1 MNLCAPM
8 RPKNLD
14 RWVVN
19 LKLNIAVTIIITIVV
34 FGVLIFI
41 HELGHFLVAKAM
53 GIRVNEF
60 ALGMGP
66 RLCGFV
72 KGETK
77 YSLRLLPIGGYC
89 AMEGEDDTSEDER
102 AFCNKPV
109 WRRILV
115 VAAGAFM
122 NLVLGFVLLIILV
135 STMNL
140 VGTTKIAQFNEGAI
154 SNQYLQVGDEIV
166 SINGS
171 HVFIDNDIVYGLL
184 SDRDGVVDMV
194 VKRNGEKVKLTGVT
208 FQTED
213 LGDGVTGTNIDFKVY
228 GVEKTF
234 FGVIK
239 QSACWTLSVVKLVW
253 GSLIDLL
260 TGQFGLN
267 QLSGPVGVAS
277 AIGEASTM
285 GIRSLLLFVVFIT
298 VNLGVFNLLPI
309 PALDG
314 GRLVFLIVEGIRR
327 KPIKPEHEGW
337 VHMIGFGLLMLLIVV
352 VTFNDIV
359 KLFH

>member
-1 MNLCAPM
+1 MCAPM
-8 RPKNLD
+8 RQKNPD
-14 RWVVN
+14 RWVV
-19 LKLNIAVTIIITIVV
+19 KVPLNTLLTILITVLV
-34 FGVLIFI
+34 FGILIFI

-66 RLCGFV
+66 KLISFG

-77 YSLRLLPIGGYC
+77 YSLRLFPIGGFC
-89 AMEGEDDTSEDER
+89 AMEGEDETSSDNR

-109 WRRILV
+109 WRRLLV
-115 VAAGAFM
+115 TVAGAFM
-122 NLVLGFVLLIILV
+122 NLLLGFILLIILV

-140 VGTTKIAQFNEGAI
+140 VGTTTIAKFNDGAV
-154 SNQYLQVGDEIV
+154 SNQDLQVGDEIV

-184 SDRDGVVDMV
+184 RDRDGVVDMV
-194 VKRNGEKVKLTGVT
+194 VKRNGEKVKLTNVT

-228 GVEKTF
+228 SAEKTF

-253 GSLIDLL
+253 SSLIDLI
-260 TGQFGLN
+260 TGQYGLN

-277 AIGEASTM
+277 AIGEASSM
-285 GIRSLLLFVVFIT
+285 GLRSLLLLVVFIT

-314 GRLVFLIVEGIRR
+314 GRLLFLMIEGIRR
-327 KPIKPEHEGW
+327 KPVKHEAY
-337 VHMIGFGLLMLLIVV
+337 VHMVGFALLILLMVV
-352 VTFNDIV
+352 VSFNDIV
-359 KLFH
+359 KLFR